1 MEEGAGRTFVQR
13 EATGKASGGCVAIRK
28 RSPSFV
34 TGNQLAGWVAG
45 DCACAVIPAGNP
57 RGVRCIKMADVVEME
72 EESLSESPAAAA
84 AKRRAR
90 EARKRKLLE
99 NSKNRLDRIRK

>member
-34 TGNQLAGWVAG
+34 TGNQLAGWVAS
-45 DCACAVIPAGNP
+45 DCACAVSPAGNP
-57 RGVRCIKMADVVEME
+57 RGVICIKMADVVEME
-72 EESLSESPAAAA
+72 EESLSESPAAA

>member
-1 MEEGAGRTFVQR
+1 M
-13 EATGKASGGCVAIRK
+13 S
-28 RSPSFV
+28 
-34 TGNQLAGWVAG
+34 
-45 DCACAVIPAGNP
+45 PAGNP
-57 RGVRCIKMADVVEME
+57 RGVRCIKMADVVEIKE
-72 EESLSESPAAAA
+72 EAPEESPAAA

>member
-34 TGNQLAGWVAG
+34 TGNQLAGWVAVTAHAQRVLPG
-45 DCACAVIPAGNP
+45 THVASDA
-57 RGVRCIKMADVVEME
+57 
-72 EESLSESPAAAA
+72 
-84 AKRRAR
+84 
-90 EARKRKLLE
+90 
-99 NSKNRLDRIRK
+99 